1 MSHERVAVVTGG
13 ASGLGRATAELLG
26 ASGVHVIVGDLS
38 REPKEP
44 GEPPTDERITASG
57 GSARF
62 AQVDVTS
69 TASVEALVA
78 SIRAEEGRIDVLVN
92 NAGRF
97 GPSTLLGTDDETWE
111 TDMALNLRSQFLVSR
126 SVMPTLLEQEP
137 DAEGVRGR
145 IVNVSSQLGI
155 TAAPH
160 AVTYGVAKAGVAQLT
175 RQLAVDFASEGI
187 VVNAVAPGRIITGT
201 HPGERDYLDH
211 GTIDEATRFS
221 LSRTP
226 FPRLGRPIDVARA
239 VRFLASPEC
248 TFVSGHVLAVDGGW
262 LAY

>member
-1 MSHERVAVVTGG
+1 MTGDRVVVVTGG
-13 ASGLGRATAELLG
+13 ASGIGRATAELLAADG
-26 ASGVHVIVGDLS
+26 AHVVVADL
-38 REPKEP
+38 RRDPKES
-44 GEPPTDERITASG
+44 GEDATDDRITASG

-62 AQVDVTS
+62 AEIDVTS
-69 TASVEALVA
+69 TTSVEAFAAEL
-78 SIRAEEGRIDVLVN
+78 RAREGRVDVLVN

-97 GPSTLLGTDDETWE
+97 GNATLLGTDDDAWE
-111 TDMALNLRSQFLVSR
+111 ADMALNLRSQFVMSR
-126 SVMPTLLEQEP
+126 SVMPLLLAQDP

-160 AVTYGVAKAGVAQLT
+160 AVTYGVAKAGIAQLT
-175 RQLAVDFASEGI
+175 RQLAVDFAANGI
-187 VVNAVAPGRIITGT
+187 IVNAVAPGRIITGT

-211 GTIDEATRFS
+211 GTVDEATRFS
-221 LSRTP
+221 LARTP

-239 VRFLASPEC
+239 IRFLASPEC

-262 LAY
+262 TAY